1 MEVPAPTPTPAR
13 PSKREIAKEYAL
25 KVPKPRMREATAQEA
40 DGVSASAPG
49 SPAPQRDDEEVCF
62 CFCAHPRTRGL
73 RNLRPMHAP
82 ASPDACSRLAPCM
95 LPPRPMHGPA
105 PEAWVRVT

>member
-49 SPAPQRDDEEVCF
+49 SPAPQRDDEEDVL
-62 CFCAHPRTRGL
+62 AALERQHELRKAQAAQIRQELGL
-73 RNLRPMHAP
+73 
-82 ASPDACSRLAPCM
+82 
-95 LPPRPMHGPA
+95 
-105 PEAWVRVT
+105 